1 MPFFGRRGPKRNTD
15 LRNDFLNSENV
26 ENILNSAGNLYDQI
40 KILDVRR
47 NHQIAADISP
57 TASKN
62 LRDVMSLM
70 DKLYDNLYSLQGQM
84 NMQMES
90 FEKDAENF
98 LTEMDYTKLAAR
110 HVQKNYKP
118 GDMISYVDSRDHD
131 TYTHEFRGIINRG
144 GRPYAKVE
152 TGKEMILLPM
162 HQLVIDVDLPV

>member
-1 MPFFGRRGPKRNTD
+1 MPLFGRRGPKRTTD
-15 LRNDFLNSENV
+15 LRNDFLNQSNV

-40 KILDVRR
+40 KMLDVRR

-62 LRDVMSLM
+62 LREVLSLM
-70 DKLYDNLYSLQGQM
+70 DKLYDNLYSLEGQM

-110 HVQKNYKP
+110 HVKRNYKP

-144 GRPYAKVE
+144 GRPYVKVE

-162 HQLVIDVDLPV
+162 HQLVIDVDLPM